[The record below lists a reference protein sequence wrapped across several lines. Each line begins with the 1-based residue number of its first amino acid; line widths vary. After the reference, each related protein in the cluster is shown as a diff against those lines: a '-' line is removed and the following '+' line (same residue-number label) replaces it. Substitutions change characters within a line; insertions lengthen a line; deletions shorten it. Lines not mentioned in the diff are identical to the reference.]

1 MSSIVCFVRDL
12 SFSMAWVILAVL
24 LEQGDW
30 HDGSSVRDGMQFV
43 CLHRSNLD
51 QFGEDNLSMAAFVK
65 IPQFQTVR
73 RVAAV
78 WLGNIWCCVNK

>member
-1 MSSIVCFVRDL
+1 
-12 SFSMAWVILAVL
+12 MAWVILAVL

-51 QFGEDNLSMAAFVK
+51 QFGEDNLSRVAFVK
-65 IPQFQTVR
+65 IPQNTE
-73 RVAAV
+73 
-78 WLGNIWCCVNK
+78 